1 MKGLY
6 YRSCLNGKMFKKFT
20 RVAYFDFQSY
30 VINPRLFID
39 FINLPFKDFVR
50 KKKWLIIAQNDY
62 T

>member
-50 KKKWLIIAQNDY
+50 KKVADSSTK
-62 T
+62 